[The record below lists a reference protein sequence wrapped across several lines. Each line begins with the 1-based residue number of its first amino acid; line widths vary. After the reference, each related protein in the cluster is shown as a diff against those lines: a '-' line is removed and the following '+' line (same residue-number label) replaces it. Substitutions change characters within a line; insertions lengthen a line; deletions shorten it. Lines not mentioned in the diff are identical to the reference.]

1 MLAQNNLYRL
11 FSDTYLFLTT
21 IRKWMGKNGGNEA
34 RTPLKRYIS
43 IFQCSH
49 SATFH
54 SRHNL
59 IIFRIIND
67 LQMFYFYTHPLFAY
81 HTSFFHYLFSN
92 FADE

>member
-1 MLAQNNLYRL
+1 
-11 FSDTYLFLTT
+11 
-21 IRKWMGKNGGNEA
+21 MGKNGGNEA

-54 SRHNL
+54 SRHSTFILL
-59 IIFRIIND
+59 IISR
-67 LQMFYFYTHPLFAY
+67 LQKLYFLHPSTFHLSP
-81 HTSFFHYLFSN
+81 TIFHYLFSN

>member
-54 SRHNL
+54 SRHSTFILL
-59 IIFRIIND
+59 IIRRLQKIYFLHPSTFHLSPII
-67 LQMFYFYTHPLFAY
+67 FSLFI
-81 HTSFFHYLFSN
+81 
-92 FADE
+92 

>member
-1 MLAQNNLYRL
+1 
-11 FSDTYLFLTT
+11 
-21 IRKWMGKNGGNEA
+21 MGKNGGNEA

-54 SRHNL
+54 SRSNEF
-59 IIFRIIND
+59 IFLTISG
-67 LQMFYFYTHPLFAY
+67 LQKSHFYTHPLFTY

>member
-1 MLAQNNLYRL
+1 
-11 FSDTYLFLTT
+11 
-21 IRKWMGKNGGNEA
+21 MGKNGGNEA

-54 SRHNL
+54 SRHSTFILL
-59 IIFRIIND
+59 IISR
-67 LQMFYFYTHPLFAY
+67 LQKLYFCTHPLFTY

>member
-1 MLAQNNLYRL
+1 
-11 FSDTYLFLTT
+11 
-21 IRKWMGKNGGNEA
+21 MGKNGGNEA

-54 SRHNL
+54 SRSNAF
-59 IIFRIIND
+59 IFLTISG
-67 LQMFYFYTHPLFAY
+67 LQKSHFYTHPLFAY